1 MGAAQNF
8 DWHRA
13 MASALDWWHDAGVD
27 ALVDEVPRDWL
38 APLPSAEPASQTQPT
53 TSRQAAPAPAARS
66 FDFPDTLPAFEAW
79 RLSDAAPDSGWPGQ
93 RIGAQGAAAD
103 GSAPELMIAIEMPE
117 RADDES
123 GLLLSGPA
131 GRLFDRMLAAIGR
144 DRQSVYLVPMCVAR
158 PSSGRLPAEDEPA
171 LAAALR
177 HQLALAAPQR
187 LLVIG
192 NAASRALLGLE
203 IQTARGRIHH
213 VNHPGGM
220 VAGVASF
227 HPRLLLERPAAKPEA
242 WKDLQLLIR
251 GTRS

>member
-13 MASALDWWHDAGVD
+13 MASALDWWRDAGVD
-27 ALVDEVPRDWL
+27 ALIDEVPRDWL
-38 APLPSAEPASQTQPT
+38 APVPSAET
-53 TSRQAAPAPAARS
+53 AAPPPPSVDRRAAAAPVARS

-79 RLSDAAPDSGWPGQ
+79 RLSDSAPDSDWPGP

-103 GSAPELMIAIEMPE
+103 GSAPDMMIAIEMPE
-117 RADDES
+117 RGDDES

-158 PSSGRLPAEDEPA
+158 PASGRLPTVDEPA

-192 NAASRALLGLE
+192 NAASRALFGLE
-203 IQTARGRIHH
+203 IQGARGTIQH
-213 VNHPGGM
+213 VNHAGGK